1 MKRITLEL
9 NKWKNK
15 GEVKIYIDDVI
26 QKSFKIDKYY
36 EVNREHIVIFETRP
50 GGLYNQDRKGN
61 VLHKIKIDCDFETI
75 ISQNQYGEI
84 S

>member
-26 QKSFKIDKYY
+26 QKSFKINKYY
-36 EVNREHIVIFETRP
+36 EVNREHIVIFETRL
-50 GGLYNQDRKGN
+50 GGFANQDRKGN
-61 VLHKIKIDCDFETI
+61 VLYKIKIDCDFETI

-84 S
+84 N

>member
-26 QKSFKIDKYY
+26 RKSFKIDKYY
-36 EVNREHIVIFETRP
+36 EVNRELLR
-50 GGLYNQDRKGN
+50 
-61 VLHKIKIDCDFETI
+61 
-75 ISQNQYGEI
+75 IS
-84 S
+84 

>member
-15 GEVKIYIDDVI
+15 GEVKIYIDNVI
-26 QKSFKIDKYY
+26 QKSYKIDKYY
-36 EVNREHIVIFETRP
+36 EVNRENIVIFETRP

-75 ISQNQYGEI
+75 YLHYWL
-84 S
+84 

>member
-1 MKRITLEL
+1 MKSITLEL

-50 GGLYNQDRKGN
+50 GGFANQDRKGN
-61 VLHKIKIDCDFETI
+61 VLYKIKIDCDFETI